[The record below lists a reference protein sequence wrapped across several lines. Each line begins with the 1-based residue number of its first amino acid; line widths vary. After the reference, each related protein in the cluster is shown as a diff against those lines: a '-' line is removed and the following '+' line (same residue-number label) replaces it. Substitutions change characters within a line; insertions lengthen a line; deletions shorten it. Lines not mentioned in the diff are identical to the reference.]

1 MKNKGN
7 IFIICFILC
16 LLFGCGK
23 NDGQT
28 VESSET
34 INIIEGT
41 YIVRAED
48 REKEVL
54 ENTADEENTETV
66 TDTEEVTAENTENV
80 EDKNEKPQTAVS
92 DKTDSGN
99 EKPATQEKPSQ
110 QGQTTTPSKPTTTTQ
125 PTTPSKPSTPS
136 QPATPSEPT
145 HTHSYSSS
153 VTTKATCT
161 KNGVETFRCS
171 CGDSY
176 EETISAT
183 GHNYVCDSE
192 EVATCQSEGCR
203 YYICNECWEASYTE
217 TVPKT
222 AHNYVGTVTVEP
234 GCTTTGVKS
243 YTCSCGASYTEAI
256 PATGHDFCGD
266 NQADNIIAPT
276 CTQNGSATYW
286 CWNWQCEYRET
297 RVLPATGHRMVE
309 TLKIITKATCTTN
322 GLRITKECWNTG
334 CEECVTEVIPA
345 TGHTNINGR
354 CLYCGIDMEE

>member
-7 IFIICFILC
+7 IFVICFILC

-23 NDGQT
+23 NDNQT

-34 INIIEGT
+34 ISVIEGT

-48 REKEVL
+48 REKVVL

-66 TDTEEVTAENTENV
+66 TDTEEVTAENTETV
-80 EDKNEKPQTAVS
+80 EDK
-92 DKTDSGN
+92 N

-110 QGQTTTPSKPTTTTQ
+110 QEQPTTSSKPTTTTQ
-125 PTTPSKPSTPS
+125 PTTPSKPV
-136 QPATPSEPT
+136 

-161 KNGVETFRCS
+161 ENGVETFSCS

-243 YTCSCGASYTEAI
+243 YACSCGASYTEVI
-256 PATGHDFCGD
+256 PATGHDFCSD
-266 NQADNIIAPT
+266 NQADNKVAPT
-276 CTQNGSATYW
+276 CTQNGSAEYW
-286 CWNWQCEYRET
+286 CWEWQCGYRET
-297 RVLPATGHRMVE
+297 RVIPATGHFMVPTHQVLTE
-309 TLKIITKATCTTN
+309 ATCTTA
-322 GLRITKECWNTG
+322 GLVKTQECWNSG
-334 CEECVTEVIPA
+334 CNECVTEVIPA
-345 TGHTNINGR
+345 TGHFNFNGR
-354 CLYCGIDMEE
+354 CMYCGIDMDE